1 MPRLR
6 EIYVYPYVGW
16 ADRPWPGQR
25 PRDSEEPWD
34 DALLDLDAGA
44 RSARR
49 VTESVSQAL
58 KALGV
63 EAPRGQLMLELRL
76 GEGLDL
82 EVLTDAEQGRVESV
96 VGDGLATLRDGRLV
110 LTREGRLLADGVVR
124 DLLD

>member
-63 EAPRGQLMLELRL
+63 EAPRGQLMLELPGWATATRSSWSSW
-76 GEGLDL
+76 
-82 EVLTDAEQGRVESV
+82 SV
-96 VGDGLATLRDGRLV
+96 SWIRRTG
-110 LTREGRLLADGVVR
+110 
-124 DLLD
+124 